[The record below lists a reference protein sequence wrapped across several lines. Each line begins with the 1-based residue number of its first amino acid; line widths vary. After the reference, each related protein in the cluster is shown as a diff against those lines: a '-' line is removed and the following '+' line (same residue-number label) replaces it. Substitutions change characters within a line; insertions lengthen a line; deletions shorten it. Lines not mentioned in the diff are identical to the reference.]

1 MRAVLLG
8 FGIFTALVGA
18 VMALAQLHLKR
29 MLAFVTMSH
38 LGIYLIGVGLLTPLG
53 LAGASLLVIGD
64 GLAKSALFLGV
75 GVLQHQRASVS
86 ETKLRGRGRGLAVTG
101 VTIVLGALVLADLP
115 PFVSSAGHALL
126 VDAADQAG
134 LPWVEIVIALSVIMS
149 SGAVLRA
156 AGRIWLGWGGI
167 ESSGPDTGTADEP
180 GEEAEGRS
188 DTADGQEQS
197 GRLRRVPLTMVLPP
211 LALLAI
217 GLGLGLTSGIEEHAA
232 AAAAAFSDR
241 TAYAAAVLGTH
252 GGSMP
257 AGGRVVVPA
266 APAVSAGGVLTDLGQ
281 VLAALGVAGIALDRR
296 TVGLRRALAAGTGWL
311 RRLHSGLVSD
321 QVTWLAAG
329 LALLAALAEAALH

>member
-1 MRAVLLG
+1 
-8 FGIFTALVGA
+8 
-18 VMALAQLHLKR
+18 MALAQIHLKR

-64 GLAKSALFLGV
+64 ALAKSALFLGV
-75 GVLQHQRASVS
+75 GVVQHQRASVS
-86 ETKLRGRGRGLAVTG
+86 EIKLRGRGRGLAVTG

-115 PFVSSAGHALL
+115 PFVSSVGHALL
-126 VDAADQAG
+126 VYAADQAD
-134 LPWVEIVIALSVIMS
+134 LPWTEIVIALSVILS

-156 AGRIWLGWGGI
+156 AGRIWLGWGAD
-167 ESSGPDTGTADEP
+167 ERSRPDTGTEDDP
-180 GEEAEGRS
+180 GEEAENRS
-188 DTADGQEQS
+188 DTAGAEVTFGANGGQDGPERS

-217 GLGLGLTSGIEEHAA
+217 ALGLGVGLASGIEEHAA

-252 GGSMP
+252 GGPVP
-257 AGGRVVVPA
+257 AGGTVAVPA
-266 APAVSAGGVLTDLGQ
+266 SPAASAGGVLTDLGQ
-281 VLAALGVAGIALDRR
+281 VLAALCVAGIALDRR
-296 TVGLRRALAAGTGWL
+296 AVRLRRALAAGTGWL
-311 RRLHSGLVSD
+311 RRLHSGLVGD

-329 LALLAALAEAALH
+329 LALLAALGEAALH